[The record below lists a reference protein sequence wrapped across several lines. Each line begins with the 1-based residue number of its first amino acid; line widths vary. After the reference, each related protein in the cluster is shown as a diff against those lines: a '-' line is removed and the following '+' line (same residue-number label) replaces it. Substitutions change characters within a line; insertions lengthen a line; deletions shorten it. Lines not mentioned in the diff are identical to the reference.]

1 MQKICSC
8 FGTTIFIWWSWK
20 FKFYVPEII
29 YLLLLSISDQHNL
42 VIYKFQSVHQ
52 KNIKLIF
59 LYSFDEHMQESWTMQ
74 MCLFAIQFLSL
85 HVICIFWICVQI
97 LYIYI
102 YIFLKFRT
110 WVWLGFEP
118 RLAKTSGILVQCPNH
133 YTMGSDICLNYL
145 TYICTV

>member
-1 MQKICSC
+1 MLL
-8 FGTTIFIWWSWK
+8 FGTTIYIWWSWK

-52 KNIKLIF
+52 KQHKINIVVF
-59 LYSFDEHMQESWTMQ
+59 FSWTYARIMDHVFI
-74 MCLFAIQFLSL
+74 CHTISILACNL
-85 HVICIFWICVQI
+85 HI
-97 LYIYI
+97 LNLCTNTIYI
-102 YIFLKFRT
+102 YFLKFQT

-118 RLAKTSGILVQCPNH
+118 KLAKTSGILVQCPNH